1 MARQREQALG
11 RRQRRLEAH
20 AERTIG
26 AAVRAKRRR
35 NRVLERA
42 LRFQGSVKAIDRSSG
57 SRGEWANV
65 HLFLVERQS
74 GFSF

>member
-1 MARQREQALG
+1 
-11 RRQRRLEAH
+11 
-20 AERTIG
+20 
-26 AAVRAKRRR
+26 VRAKRRR